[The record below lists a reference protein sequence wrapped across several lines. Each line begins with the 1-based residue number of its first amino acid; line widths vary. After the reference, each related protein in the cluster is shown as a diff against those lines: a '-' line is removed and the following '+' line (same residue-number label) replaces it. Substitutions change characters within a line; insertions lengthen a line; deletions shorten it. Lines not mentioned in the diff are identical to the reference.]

1 MYLKIKKQVTSSKE
15 CLNIKNRLRHKS
27 YHIYN
32 TNCTSRAQISLSKC
46 NIKSAN
52 VLLRAGEKQMEIQH
66 KLG

>member
-27 YHIYN
+27 YHN

-52 VLLRAGEKQMEIQH
+52 VLLRAGEKQMERQH